1 MATTARN
8 RRLEPAYKQHSV
20 VDDER
25 GVILDVE
32 VTTGE
37 LNEGQIIESRIDATV
52 GVDCPDAASRAVT
65 LHRTCDKLPVIVF
78 LPSHFACRDGSSG
91 GKPLACRPGGI
102 PGRTPPGRPGTRKAD
117 FR

>member
-8 RRLEPAYKQHSV
+8 RRLEPSYKQHSV

-37 LNEGQIIESRIDATV
+37 LNEGQIVESRIDATMGTT
-52 GVDCPDAASRAVT
+52 GVPITIATADAGYAYAPPPAAAGVRFRGSDQPSPD
-65 LHRTCDKLPVIVF
+65 
-78 LPSHFACRDGSSG
+78 G
-91 GKPLACRPGGI
+91 
-102 PGRTPPGRPGTRKAD
+102 
-117 FR
+117 